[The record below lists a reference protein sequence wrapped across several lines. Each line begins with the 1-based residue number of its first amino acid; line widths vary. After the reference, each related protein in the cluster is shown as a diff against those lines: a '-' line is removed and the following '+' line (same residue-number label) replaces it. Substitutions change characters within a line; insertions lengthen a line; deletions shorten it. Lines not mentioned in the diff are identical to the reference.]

1 MFALKRNTF
10 EFNQYSYIVIHIY
23 FQLFWDA
30 GRWSTLLDNTI
41 PTEYKKIVY
50 SNSKPEFF

>member
-41 PTEYKKIVY
+41 PTEYKK
-50 SNSKPEFF
+50 NSLF